1 MDVDEF
7 YEQDP
12 RRQTSD
18 EVEFGREWREQDMRF
33 EVAWVADT
41 GELYAMAEP
50 FDRRGITTAA
60 VTVEVLGVIAA
71 RAAVDEALDGWQDA
85 MPRPDGLAWVRAR
98 AGAASGPE
106 IG

>member
-1 MDVDEF
+1 MDVEEF

-18 EVEFGREWREQDMRF
+18 EVDYGRAWSEGDMQY

-50 FDRRGITTAA
+50 VSRKAITSAQ
-60 VTVEVLGVIAA
+60 VTIEVLAVIAD
-71 RAAVDEALDGWQDA
+71 RAQVDAALDGWRET
-85 MPRPDGLAWVRAR
+85 MGGPDSLAWVRAR
-98 AGAASGPE
+98 VAG
-106 IG
+106 

>member
-1 MDVDEF
+1 MDVEEF

-18 EVEFGREWREQDMRF
+18 EVEFGRNWREGDMQF

-50 FDRRGITTAA
+50 VDRKGITSAQ
-60 VTVEVLGVIAA
+60 VTVEVLAVLADRA
-71 RAAVDEALDGWQDA
+71 RVDEALGGWQDA
-85 MPRPDGLAWVRAR
+85 MAQTDSLAWVRAR
-98 AGAASGPE
+98 VAG
-106 IG
+106 

>member
-1 MDVDEF
+1 MDVEEF

-18 EVEFGREWREQDMRF
+18 EVDYGRAWREGDMQY

-50 FDRRGITTAA
+50 VSRKSITSAQ
-60 VTVEVLGVIAA
+60 VTMEVLVVITE
-71 RAAVDEALDGWQDA
+71 RAQVDAALDGWHEA
-85 MPRPDGLAWVRAR
+85 MAQPDSLAWVRAR
-98 AGAASGPE
+98 VAG
-106 IG
+106 